1 MSAVSDL
8 VLVETADRVRTL
20 TINRPDKLNAL
31 NAGVMAALDSALDAA
46 REDANVGAVIVT
58 GAGEKSFIAG
68 ADMASSRS

>member
-31 NAGVMAALDSALDAA
+31 NAGVMAALDSALTPRA
-46 REDANVGAVIVT
+46 RTPTSERSSSRERERSRSSRAPT
-58 GAGEKSFIAG
+58 S
-68 ADMASSRS
+68 ASSRS